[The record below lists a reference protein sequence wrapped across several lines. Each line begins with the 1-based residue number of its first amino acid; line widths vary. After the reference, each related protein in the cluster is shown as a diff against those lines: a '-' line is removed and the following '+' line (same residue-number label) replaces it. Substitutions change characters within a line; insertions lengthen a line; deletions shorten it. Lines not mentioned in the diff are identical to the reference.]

1 VRGASAWANALRR
14 DELAFRRGSG
24 LNTLSTSSNEVHLL
38 KRARGGDEDAFW
50 VLVEPHRTALRAHCH
65 RMLGSPHDAED
76 ALQDALLR
84 AWQGLPGFD
93 GRGAFRS
100 WLYRIATNVCLASI
114 ARRRRRAFP
123 ATCGA
128 PAWSSMDTPG
138 EGLADPMQLERYSD
152 ELVRTGEDDATP
164 EARYEQREAVELAFV
179 AALHHLP
186 PRPRA
191 VLILREVL
199 DFSAR
204 DVSRTLGTTVAS
216 VNSALQRARKTV
228 AERRPEESEQA
239 TMRPTGDGCVEE
251 LVRRFA
257 DALERGDVN
266 AIVAVLAEDAAV
278 AKPA

>member
-1 VRGASAWANALRR
+1 VTIGRRSTGSTGERDVYLRLLER
-14 DELAFRRGSG
+14 ARRG
-24 LNTLSTSSNEVHLL
+24 N
-38 KRARGGDEDAFW
+38 EDAFW
-50 VLVEPHRTALRAHCH
+50 LLVAPHRAALRAHCH

-76 ALQDALLR
+76 ALQDVLLR
-84 AWQGLPGFD
+84 AWRGLSGFD

-114 ARRRRRAFP
+114 ARSRRRAVP
-123 ATCGA
+123 A
-128 PAWSSMDTPG
+128 D
-138 EGLADPMQLERYSD
+138 LAEPMRLERYSG
-152 ELVRTGEDDATP
+152 ELLRTGEDDATP

-228 AERRPEESEQA
+228 AERRPEETEQA
-239 TMRPTGDGCVEE
+239 TMRPTRDGCVDK

-278 AKPA
+278 AKPAWSITGPGSD

>member
-1 VRGASAWANALRR
+1 VSGASAWANGLRR
-14 DELAFRRGSG
+14 DELAFRRESG
-24 LNTLSTSSNEVHLL
+24 PNTPSTSSNVSEVHLL
-38 KRARGGDEDAFW
+38 GRARGGDENAFW
-50 VLVEPHRTALRAHCH
+50 LLVEPHRMALRAHCH

-84 AWQGLPGFD
+84 TWRGLSGFD

-114 ARRRRRAFP
+114 ARHRRCAFP
-123 ATCGA
+123 AG
-128 PAWSSMDTPG
+128 PA
-138 EGLADPMQLERYSD
+138 EPMHLEHYSD
-152 ELVRTGEDDATP
+152 ELVRTGEGDATP
-164 EARYEQREAVELAFV
+164 ESHYEQREAVELAFV

-216 VNSALQRARKTV
+216 VNSALQRARKAV
-228 AERRPEESEQA
+228 AERQPEESKQA
-239 TMRPTGDGCVEE
+239 TMRPTGDGCVDE

>member
-1 VRGASAWANALRR
+1 VSVSAEANGLRR
-14 DELAFRRGSG
+14 DELAFRRRSG
-24 LNTLSTSSNEVHLL
+24 LNTLPASSHVSEVDVLE
-38 KRARGGDEDAFW
+38 RARSGDEDAFW
-50 VLVEPHRTALRAHCH
+50 LLVEPHRTALRAHCH

-84 AWQGLPGFD
+84 AWRGLAGFD
-93 GRGAFRS
+93 GRGTLRS
-100 WLYRIATNVCLASI
+100 WLYRIATNVCLASV
-114 ARRRRRAFP
+114 AGRRRRAFP
-123 ATCGA
+123 T
-128 PAWSSMDTPG
+128 
-138 EGLADPMQLERYSD
+138 GLAEPMHLERYPD
-152 ELVRTGEDDATP
+152 ELVCTGEDDATP

-216 VNSALQRARKTV
+216 VNSALQRARKKV
-228 AERRPEESEQA
+228 AERRPEGSEQA
-239 TMRPTGDGCVEE
+239 TMGPTGHGCVDE

-266 AIVAVLAEDAAV
+266 AVVAVLSEDIAV
-278 AKPA
+278 AKST